1 MKKWAANGCLLLT
14 ALIWG
19 IAFVA
24 QSVGMDYVGPFTFQ
38 AVRNLLGAATL
49 VPLILV
55 LDRQKK
61 KAGEYTPPTKD
72 QKRVQWKAGILC
84 GLALCVASNL
94 QQIGIGY
101 TTVGKAGFITSMYL
115 VLVPVF
121 GIFLRQ
127 RVPGKIWFCVM
138 MAAVGLYLLSM
149 TESFTFAKGD
159 LFMVGAAITFALHI
173 LIIDHYAPKVDGVRL
188 SCTQFLVTSIL
199 SGVLMPLFE
208 PPSLSSILEAWM
220 PIAYAGLLSRGGAYP
235 LHSLGPKP
243 AKPTT
248 ACLLMSLESVFSL
261 LAGIVLLHQIPT
273 ARESAG
279 CVLMFA
285 AVILAQ
291 IPVLEGKKAI
301 KEAN

>member
-61 KAGEYTPPTKD
+61 KAGEYTPPTKA
-72 QKRVQWKAGILC
+72 QKRVQWKAGLLC

-149 TESFTFAKGD
+149 TESFTFATGD

-199 SGVLMPLFE
+199 SGVLMAIFE
-208 PPSLSSILEAWM
+208 TPSLSSILEAWM
-220 PIAYAGLLSRGGAYP
+220 PIAYAGILSCGGAYT
-235 LHSLGPKP
+235 LQIIGQKA

>member
-199 SGVLMPLFE
+199 SGVLMAIFE
-208 PPSLSSILEAWM
+208 TPSLSSILEAWM
-220 PIAYAGLLSRGGAYP
+220 PIAYAGILSCGGAYT
-235 LHSLGPKP
+235 LQIIGQKA

-291 IPVLEGKKAI
+291 IPVLEGKKTV